1 MWVKDECGNWM
12 LEGVVLGANQI
23 ITPTKTV
30 RLLKVVKPTSEEDR
44 LKYFND
50 LDKLVECMV

>member
-50 LDKLVECMV
+50 LDK